1 MGPAVVSQGETMAV
15 GSIGGEGCVQ
25 GAAQGRREVVGGG
38 GVWVRGDG
46 EVMGVRD

>member
-1 MGPAVVSQGETMAV
+1 MGLAVVSQGETMAV

-38 GVWVRGDG
+38 CDG
-46 EVMGVRD
+46 EVTGVRD